1 MTKQLAVT
9 AGIDL
14 VSVPRVEAIVERWG
28 EKFLRR
34 IYTEREIAYCMSQA
48 FPARSLAARFA
59 AKEAFYKAVS
69 SWHRGSIGHRSVEI
83 VVDTAGLPRLEPRGS
98 ANLALA
104 GRGASLSLSHEK
116 EFAIAVV
123 VTSTPTP
130 KPSARSRK
138 TVDSRQTRGSRKK
151 DHLRKKEGRT

>member
-1 MTKQLAVT
+1 MSDLSAVS

-14 VSVPRVEAIVERWG
+14 VSVQRIEAIMARWG

-34 IYTEREIAYCMSQA
+34 IYTDREIAYCMSQS

-69 SWHRGSIGHRSVEI
+69 PWHRDPIGHRSVE
-83 VVDTAGLPRLEPRGS
+83 VVLDDRGFPRIEPHGGAAS
-98 ANLALA
+98 ALA

-116 EFAIAVV
+116 EFAVAVV
-123 VTSTPTP
+123 VTSV
-130 KPSARSRK
+130 A
-138 TVDSRQTRGSRKK
+138 
-151 DHLRKKEGRT
+151 EGCG

>member
-1 MTKQLAVT
+1 MAVS

-14 VSVPRVEAIVERWG
+14 VSVPRIEAILARWG
-28 EKFLRR
+28 KKFLRR

-69 SWHRGSIGHRSVEI
+69 PWHRGSIGHKSVEI
-83 VVDTAGLPRLEPRGS
+83 VIDGRGFPRIEPHGPATS
-98 ANLALA
+98 ALV
-104 GRGASLSLSHEK
+104 GRGASLSLSHEE

-123 VTSTPTP
+123 VTSVTS
-130 KPSARSRK
+130 KKGRK
-138 TVDSRQTRGSRKK
+138 
-151 DHLRKKEGRT
+151 